1 MFDSFLSEILKIIIV
16 VDILAVIAYFTI
28 GARRRKADSE
38 LSQEKD
44 LAPDFAVQLE
54 AVQHDRVS
62 TSQVDAPLYERVTA
76 HLRGALSGQRKRH
89 DDKKS
94 GASESL
100 ETAFLNLH
108 RVLTS
113 YHQELA

>member
-1 MFDSFLSEILKIIIV
+1 MFDSFLSDILQIIIV

-38 LSQEKD
+38 LPQEKD
-44 LAPDFAVQLE
+44 RAPDFAVQLE
-54 AVQHDRVS
+54 AVQHNRVS

-76 HLRGALSGQRKRH
+76 HLRGALSGQRKRN
-89 DDKKS
+89 DDGKS
-94 GASESL
+94 VASDSL
-100 ETAFLNLH
+100 ETAFLNLR